1 MSDAEGQDG
10 LQTLQEKLMVGLLN
24 EHLQHPHHGLTP
36 ARTRVHVAIHVVVET
51 QLRQGKP
58 SITTRT
64 LRRLMAD
71 GMSRH
76 DAIHLIGDVVSDEVM
91 GRLAGSEEPRP
102 FNLAQFEQRLVGLK
116 APGPAPEK

>member
-1 MSDAEGQDG
+1 MSHVEEQND
-10 LQTLQEKLMVGLLN
+10 LQMLQEELMIGLLN
-24 EHLQHPHHGLTP
+24 DHLMRPHNGLTP

-58 SITTRT
+58 AITRRT
-64 LRRLMAD
+64 LERLMDA

-91 GRLAGSEEPRP
+91 GRLAGSEEPQP
-102 FNLAQFEQRLVGLK
+102 FDQARFEQRLAGLK
-116 APGPAPEK
+116 APEE